1 MKSRVLIA
9 LLSKDLRLHGLPLL
23 LLIGVLL
30 AACAAVTQFAPS
42 RDSVPGFVFNM
53 NMLSPLLLSEWLI
66 ARERAKRS
74 FAWLRALPVDD
85 RAVVV
90 GKFLYAAVV
99 SVVLWTASSTLF
111 APVLWSPWSTEL
123 VLQCSL
129 LVLGA
134 LLIAARWL
142 TNWRYAPMAAM
153 GVFAGPILVFLA
165 LMSEDTAR
173 RAALVA
179 LWSAPYGPSLAAAGL
194 LLLYVSIV
202 WSTMRWVEHVDT
214 CQLVD

>member
-1 MKSRVLIA
+1 MKPPILIA
-9 LLSKDLRLHGLPLL
+9 LLAKDLRLHGLPLL

-30 AACAAVTQFAPS
+30 AACAGVTQFAP
-42 RDSVPGFVFNM
+42 RRGPIPGFVFNM
-53 NMLSPLLLSEWLI
+53 NMLAPLLLSEWLI

-74 FAWLRALPVDD
+74 FAWLRSLPVDD
-85 RAVVV
+85 RTVAV

-99 SVVLWTASSTLF
+99 SVALWVTSSALF
-111 APVLWSPWSTEL
+111 APVLWSPWSTGL

-134 LLIAARWL
+134 LLIAARWR

-153 GVFAGPILVFLA
+153 GVFAGPLLVFLA

-173 RAALVA
+173 RAAVVT
-179 LWSAPYGPSLAAAGL
+179 LWNAPYGPPLAAAGL
-194 LLLYVSIV
+194 LLMYVSIV
-202 WSTMRWVEHVDT
+202 WSTVRWVERADT
-214 CQLVD
+214 FRLVD

>member
-9 LLSKDLRLHGLPLL
+9 LLAKDLRLHGLPLL

-30 AACAAVTQFAPS
+30 AACAGAMQFAPS
-42 RDSVPGFVFNM
+42 REPIPGFVFNM
-53 NMLSPLLLSEWLI
+53 NLLSPLLLSEWLI

-74 FAWLRALPVDD
+74 FAWLRSLPVDD
-85 RAVVV
+85 RAVAV
-90 GKFLYAAVV
+90 GKFLYAAIV
-99 SVVLWTASSTLF
+99 SVALWTTSSALF
-111 APVLWSPWSTEL
+111 APGLWSPWSTGL
-123 VLQCSL
+123 VLQASL

-134 LLIAARWL
+134 LLIAARWR

-165 LMSEDTAR
+165 LAGEDTTR
-173 RAALVA
+173 RAALAA
-179 LWSAPYGPSLAAAGL
+179 LWNAPYGPPLAAAGL
-194 LLLYVSIV
+194 LLMYISIV
-202 WSTMRWVEHVDT
+202 WWTVRWVERADT